1 MSGLLIR
8 WENNSGI
15 RHILSSLTQTET
27 YQCMW
32 PVFFFLLWFAM
43 PSRCRPDKLP
53 DVINIAND
61 NSFVSRVCSWGAVV
75 LRGRDAAQIE
85 ARRKLPFALPLFSL
99 CDCCHSHTRDGG
111 EGRKAPTLFLRQRSL
126 VLALAIL
133 AVFPSATS
141 DTTVSLPLY
150 FPLLTHPPPHRHS
163 LPPSPL
169 ILVSFIMKSTQ
180 FR

>member
-1 MSGLLIR
+1 
-8 WENNSGI
+8 
-15 RHILSSLTQTET
+15 
-27 YQCMW
+27 MW

-99 CDCCHSHTRDGG
+99 YDCCHFHTRDGERG
-111 EGRKAPTLFLRQRSL
+111 TKGAHP
-126 VLALAIL
+126 
-133 AVFPSATS
+133 FPPPAESGS
-141 DTTVSLPLY
+141 GPRHPRCLSIRHIWHDSFSP
-150 FPLLTHPPPHRHS
+150 PLLSPPHSPTPSPPLPPS
-163 LPPSPL
+163 LPPHSRQL
-169 ILVSFIMKSTQ
+169 YYEKYTVSIECPSDIFDLLAS
-180 FR
+180 FRTVFNQPP

>member
-1 MSGLLIR
+1 
-8 WENNSGI
+8 
-15 RHILSSLTQTET
+15 
-27 YQCMW
+27 MW

-99 CDCCHSHTRDGG
+99 YDCCHSHTRDGERG
-111 EGRKAPTLFLRQRSL
+111 TKGAHPFPPPAGVWFWPSPSSLSFHPPHLTRQFLSPFT
-126 VLALAIL
+126 
-133 AVFPSATS
+133 FPSS
-141 DTTVSLPLY
+141 
-150 FPLLTHPPPHRHS
+150 LTHPPTATPSPPPH
-163 LPPSPL
+163 LPPHSRQL
-169 ILVSFIMKSTQ
+169 YYEKYTVSIECPSDIFDLLAS
-180 FR
+180 FRTVFNQPP